1 MIELLTQCEFILE
14 MFMATGN
21 YNFDSVAY
29 QRYVADVRKLVT
41 VFSEANE
48 DVLTHS
54 RNYFN
59 ESVQDYQEHIKSLLE
74 ATNPMDYYRLN
85 RSYLQD
91 SSTRFIKLVEKRNR
105 VFRELNDKLSQT
117 ESVLFLFPQEI
128 QNMFEKYRSSGVIEL
143 VNPEVWNS
151 FKDKFISH

>member
-1 MIELLTQCEFILE
+1 
-14 MFMATGN
+14 MATGN
-21 YNFDSVAY
+21 FNFDSIAY

-41 VFSEANE
+41 VFSQANE
-48 DVLTHS
+48 EVLTQS
-54 RNYFN
+54 RNYFSD
-59 ESVQDYQEHIKSLLE
+59 SVEEYQDHIKSLLE

-105 VFRELNDKLSQT
+105 IFRELNDKLSQA
-117 ESVLFLFPQEI
+117 ESILFLFPKEI
-128 QNMFEKYRSSGVIEL
+128 QDMFEKYRSSGIVEL
-143 VNPEVWNS
+143 VSPEVWNT